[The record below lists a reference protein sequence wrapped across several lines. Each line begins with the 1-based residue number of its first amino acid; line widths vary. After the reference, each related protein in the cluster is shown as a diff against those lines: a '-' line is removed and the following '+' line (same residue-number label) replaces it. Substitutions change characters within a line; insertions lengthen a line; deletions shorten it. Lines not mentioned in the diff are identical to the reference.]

1 MDKRQSEPTD
11 GDPSAPVA
19 ATARQISAVLNSLP
33 AMIGYWDREL
43 RSRFANDAYVGW
55 IGRTPEQIRGLHMR
69 DVVGEEAFR
78 ENQSYLA
85 GVLAGKQQLFG
96 QTIVNASGQT
106 RQAQISYMPDVQDGQ
121 VQGFFVMVT
130 DITDRVLA
138 ERREHRDASRYRA
151 LASSIPSV
159 FVLLFDADLRYIIA
173 EGQELAAFGHAPAE
187 LEGRTIHE
195 VLSPELAAELE
206 PRYRA
211 ALAGEEVGWT
221 RKIGQ
226 RTFSLT
232 ARPVDAADGIS
243 AGMVVAVDITDRLQR
258 ERTWAAL
265 HEIATAVARSAAPLD
280 ISVRVAAILQRLFA
294 VDSAAVVRFTGSRS
308 ADIVAMAPRLPAE
321 VDRVQTFAPGDTSA
335 AATVAFTGK
344 PAIVAYEPGRGPVGE
359 QLFAGGFR
367 AGAAAPIR
375 VHGELW
381 GAIVLTSRARD
392 GVSGSMLDRL
402 AEFAELV
409 EIAIGNTE
417 AWEMLEHKA
426 STDALTGLLNR
437 RAFESR
443 LARELEAADTSGAP
457 LSLVVL
463 DIDSFKK
470 VNDSFGHPAG
480 DEVLIEVASRLRDT
494 SRKGEVLA
502 RLGGEEFVWML
513 PGTGGEDAVQAAER
527 ARRSISTA
535 PFPGI
540 GALTISAGVCELA
553 DAGKAH
559 LMDRADQALYRAKQ
573 YGRNS
578 TVRYR
583 DGT

>member
-1 MDKRQSEPTD
+1 M
-11 GDPSAPVA
+11 V
-19 ATARQISAVLNSLP
+19 
-33 AMIGYWDREL
+33 GYWDREL
-43 RSRFANDAYVGW
+43 RNRLANDAYVGW
-55 IGRTPEQIRGLHMR
+55 VGQTPEQVRGLHMR
-69 DVVGEEAFR
+69 DVVGEAAYR
-78 ENQSYLA
+78 ENLPYLA
-85 GVLAGKQQLFG
+85 GVLEGRPQLFG
-96 QTIVNASGQT
+96 KTIVNASGQS
-106 RQAQISYMPDVQDGQ
+106 RQAQISYMPDVQDGR
-121 VQGFFVMVT
+121 VQGFFVLVT

-138 ERREHRDASRYRA
+138 ERREHRDVARYRA

-173 EGQELAAFGHAPAE
+173 EGQELAAFGHVPAD

-195 VLSPELAAELE
+195 ALSPELAAELE

-211 ALAGEEVGWT
+211 ALAGKEVGWT

-232 ARPVDAADGIS
+232 ARPVDSADGIS

-258 ERTWAAL
+258 EQTWAAL

-280 ISVRVAAILQRLFA
+280 IAARVAAILQRLFA

-308 ADIVAMAPRLPAE
+308 ASIIAMAPRLPPE
-321 VDRVQTFAPGDTSA
+321 VDRAQTFAPGDRSA

-344 PAIVAYEPGRGPVGE
+344 PAIVEYTPEGGPVGE

-367 AGAAAPIR
+367 TGAAAPIR
-375 VHGELW
+375 VHGDLW
-381 GAIVLTSRARD
+381 GAIVLTSRSRD
-392 GVSGSMLDRL
+392 GVSGPMLDRL

-417 AWEMLEHKA
+417 AWELLEHKA

-443 LARELEAADTSGAP
+443 LARELEAADTDGAP

-463 DIDSFKK
+463 DIDRFKN

-480 DEVLIEVASRLRDT
+480 DEVLIEVAARLRNT
-494 SRKGEVLA
+494 CRKGEVLA

-513 PGTGGEDAVQAAER
+513 PGTDGEDAVRAAER
-527 ARRSISTA
+527 ARQSIAAA
-535 PFPGI
+535 PFPGV

-553 DAGKAH
+553 DAGKAP
-559 LMDRADQALYRAKQ
+559 LMDRADQALYRAKR

-583 DGT
+583 SGT